1 MNRFAPIDELEST
14 VYSTG
19 QRPSNT
25 ALLGQRVPRLP
36 HVLVGNPGFPGDND
50 SILAAERRR
59 NNPVNHGFF
68 PVDRFEQVPPEVMD
82 PNSSVHYPK
91 ELPQKELPDWFMT
104 ELQQRLWMPVED
116 NTPVDY
122 TALAKLSIICE
133 LGDAVD
139 TLHMSK
145 IEKAKLFM
153 KLHTLYT
160 ETKDIGCIQALFSMQ
175 NDALRETVVKLFT
188 GKSVGNSDEENMEL
202 DNSCPICREPYKMG
216 SKLVKLVC
224 NHEFH
229 HNCIGLW
236 LFTQNKSKCPMCQ
249 TAVEVS
255 RKQPDA
261 QKQSTSSADIDQP
274 TVSPQEQSSSVD
286 VEAST
291 VASELTMESLQN
303 IPSWM
308 DRSVIASMTSP
319 TVRST
324 EGVHSLNDMYPD
336 ATI

>member
-1 MNRFAPIDELEST
+1 
-14 VYSTG
+14 
-19 QRPSNT
+19 
-25 ALLGQRVPRLP
+25 
-36 HVLVGNPGFPGDND
+36 
-50 SILAAERRR
+50 
-59 NNPVNHGFF
+59 
-68 PVDRFEQVPPEVMD
+68 
-82 PNSSVHYPK
+82 
-91 ELPQKELPDWFMT
+91 
-104 ELQQRLWMPVED
+104 
-116 NTPVDY
+116 
-122 TALAKLSIICE
+122 
-133 LGDAVD
+133 
-139 TLHMSK
+139 
-145 IEKAKLFM
+145 
-153 KLHTLYT
+153 
-160 ETKDIGCIQALFSMQ
+160 
-175 NDALRETVVKLFT
+175 
-188 GKSVGNSDEENMEL
+188 
-202 DNSCPICREPYKMG
+202 
-216 SKLVKLVC
+216 
-224 NHEFH
+224 
-229 HNCIGLW
+229 
-236 LFTQNKSKCPMCQ
+236 MCQ